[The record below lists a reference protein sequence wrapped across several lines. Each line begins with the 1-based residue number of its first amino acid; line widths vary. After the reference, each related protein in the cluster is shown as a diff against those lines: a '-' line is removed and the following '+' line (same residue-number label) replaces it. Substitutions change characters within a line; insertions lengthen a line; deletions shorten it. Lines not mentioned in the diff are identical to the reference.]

1 MATYEY
7 LTQEG
12 LVRYNNNIK
21 ATYPTKTAVTSEIA
35 SAIAGVTQF
44 DYDIVDTLPVTGE
57 KGVIYLVANSG
68 SGQNVFDEYI
78 WIETTEG
85 TTTVG
90 RYELFG
96 TKELSVVEY
105 VGDGTYVT
113 VTDGTGAQEG
123 KKVVN
128 IASAKQSLIDGA
140 LQSVASSGSTV
151 TITGEGPAKNLEV
164 SSTIVS
170 GASAGA
176 SALQP
181 SDVGPISDADID
193 ALFA

>member
-1 MATYEY
+1 MSTYEY

-44 DYDIVDTLPVTGE
+44 DYEIVETLPVTGE

-68 SGQNVFDEYI
+68 SGQNVYDEYI

-113 VTDGTGAQEG
+113 ITDGTGAEKNPG
-123 KKVVN
+123 VF
-128 IASAKQSLIDGA
+128 
-140 LQSVASSGSTV
+140 LQ
-151 TITGEGPAKNLEV
+151 ICE
-164 SSTIVS
+164 
-170 GASAGA
+170 
-176 SALQP
+176 
-181 SDVGPISDADID
+181 
-193 ALFA
+193 